1 MFDSIR
7 KHKMHFPR
15 LSSGL
20 QQITEAKKP
29 KKCKLAVGVD
39 VADSAL
45 SLVKLLK
52 YPSLDGL

>member
-1 MFDSIR
+1 
-7 KHKMHFPR
+7 MHFPR